1 MEIELRRKWKTEN
14 STIGELFIN
23 GVHECYTLE
32 DRERPEKSKKG
43 FGKTAIPIGRYEIV
57 INYSNAFKTYLPLL
71 LNVKGFLG
79 IRIHPGNTEHDTLG
93 CILVGSRKAENQ
105 IMNSRLAFNDLFKK
119 LKEATKKEKIDITVK

>member
-23 GVHECYTLE
+23 GVYECYTLE
-32 DRERPEKSKKG
+32 DKERPEKAKKV
-43 FGKTAIPIGRYEIV
+43 FGKTAIPVGRYEIV
-57 INYSNAFKTYLPLL
+57 INYSNAFKTFLPLL

-79 IRIHPGNTEHDTLG
+79 IRIHSGNTEHDTLG

-119 LKEATKKEKIDITVK
+119 LTIAAKKEKIYITVK

>member
-23 GVHECYTLE
+23 GVYECYTLE
-32 DRERPEKSKKG
+32 DKERPEKAKKV

-57 INYSNAFKTYLPLL
+57 INYSNAFKTFLPLL

-79 IRIHPGNTEHDTLG
+79 IRIHTGNNEHDTLG
-93 CILVGSRKAENQ
+93 CILVGSRKAENK
-105 IMNSRLAFNDLFKK
+105 ILNSRAASRDLFKK
-119 LKEATKKEKIDITVK
+119 MTTAAKREKIYITVK